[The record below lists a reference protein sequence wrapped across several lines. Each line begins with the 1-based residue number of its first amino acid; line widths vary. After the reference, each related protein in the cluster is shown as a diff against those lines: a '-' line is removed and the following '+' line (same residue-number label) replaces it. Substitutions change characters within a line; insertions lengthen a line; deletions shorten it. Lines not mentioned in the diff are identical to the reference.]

1 MTLSFGDS
9 PAVHSPK
16 AAAQRT
22 GMMER
27 AAELDIPLA
36 DFVKGQDVFFEK
48 GLQNKKFHVANGVLD
63 ADKIVSLPKMK
74 SHGLARMTG
83 AVKNQFGCIPGT
95 LKGEMHVKLPH
106 VDDFSRMLVDLN
118 NYVSPSLY
126 VMDAIHAMEGNG
138 PRSGVPKAMNAL
150 LISTD
155 PVALDATAA
164 RMVNMNP
171 EYVSTTRIGMEV
183 GMGTLLEEEIEIV
196 GDPISGFVR
205 DEFEVVRKPAD
216 NVNTG
221 ALRNIINAL
230 VVPKPFIIPDKCVK
244 CGVCVTICPVK
255 GKAVNWQGDGRSKP
269 PVYEYSKCIRC
280 YCCQEMCPESAIEI
294 KRPFLR
300 KLIDRRM

>member
-183 GMGTLLEEEIEIV
+183 GMELYLKRKSRLSETRYPASSEMSSRL
-196 GDPISGFVR
+196 SGSLQ
-205 DEFEVVRKPAD
+205 
-216 NVNTG
+216 T
-221 ALRNIINAL
+221 
-230 VVPKPFIIPDKCVK
+230 
-244 CGVCVTICPVK
+244 
-255 GKAVNWQGDGRSKP
+255 
-269 PVYEYSKCIRC
+269 
-280 YCCQEMCPESAIEI
+280 M
-294 KRPFLR
+294 
-300 KLIDRRM
+300 